1 VKRFPADFM
10 FQLTAEEFDNLKSQ
24 SVISSWGGSRK
35 LPLAFTEN
43 GVAMLSSVLSSE
55 HAILINIQIM
65 RTFNAI

>member
-1 VKRFPADFM
+1 MKRFPADFM